1 MPCIQILPGRFRQV
15 FFFAF
20 PVIIIMGREEYTV
33 TCTCGITQYSIS
45 LEVDPGDEAAP
56 RRLVVR
62 CSRCGRMSY
71 MMEEHEGDLWQVYER
86 MPFP

>member
-20 PVIIIMGREEYTV
+20 PVIIIMEREEYTV

-62 CSRCGRMSY
+62 CSRCGRMRY